1 MKSFLCS
8 AMVGFVVLGGCDEGK
23 QPNQEQIGKPQREP
37 VEQPDEQPTH
47 QQDKKLFN
55 IPTEPPPGL
64 QVGFQVGMVAPEIEA
79 EDIDGQVFKLSDYR
93 GKVVVLDF
101 WGDW

>member
-1 MKSFLCS
+1 MKFKSWTAIAILLT
-8 AMVGFVVLGGCDEGK
+8 VTGCNQNKKSKPDEGGQTQQQAK
-23 QPNQEQIGKPQREP
+23 QQPAQEQ
-37 VEQPDEQPTH
+37 
-47 QQDKKLFN
+47 DKNQLN
-55 IPTEPPPGL
+55 VPTEPPPGL
-64 QVGFQVGMVAPEIEA
+64 EVGLEVGMVAPEIEG